1 MEGTDCNWE
10 DGGADGRLVTDVGA
24 EGVGG
29 VAGGRGMVVGRG
41 FTGAAGVLGVD
52 EIVEVDVTGAGTE
65 EGIDDCDGVGVG
77 VGGSEGTL
85 GCSSGSFFT
94 SITARFETT
103 YLDRL
108 ANSSTSGHLC

>member
-10 DGGADGRLVTDVGA
+10 DVGADGGLVTDVRA

-29 VAGGRGMVVGRG
+29 VAGGRGMVVGKG
-41 FTGAAGVLGVD
+41 FIGAAGVLGVD
-52 EIVEVDVTGAGTE
+52 EIVDVTGAG
-65 EGIDDCDGVGVG
+65 IDDCGGVG

-85 GCSSGSFFT
+85 GLSSGSFFT
-94 SITARFETT
+94 SITARFETM
-103 YLDRL
+103 YLDKL